1 MVPST
6 GFLPAAQA
14 ILRVGRRS
22 CYAWSGDIA
31 DVAHGLG
38 LAAFRLERYP
48 NDREVGTSKKRE
60 ATLDVRIVGIDKSF
74 TDWDPVKVELGK

>member
-1 MVPST
+1 
-6 GFLPAAQA
+6 
-14 ILRVGRRS
+14 
-22 CYAWSGDIA
+22 
-31 DVAHGLG
+31 VAHGLG
-38 LAAFRLERYP
+38 LAAFRLEGYP